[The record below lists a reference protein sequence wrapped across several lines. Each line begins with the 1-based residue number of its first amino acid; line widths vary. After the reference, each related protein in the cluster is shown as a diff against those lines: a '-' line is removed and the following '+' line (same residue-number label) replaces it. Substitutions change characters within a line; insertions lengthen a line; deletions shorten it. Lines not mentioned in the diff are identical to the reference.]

1 MCGWWL
7 RSGLGLRRPYGHAL
21 PGVRVEVGAFKN
33 VGRQYDK
40 TIQPGFAR
48 EKTGR
53 TRFARWKTVQPPF
66 GCGKCTPSVACRRR
80 LSTGKR
86 LTRFSLACGSLRIV
100 FACHPGGGDLLYA
113 FLSANL
119 SCSIYSAARTSPS
132 GGSPRRGIGVYFQ
145 RAAGPVGLFF
155 LRAKGAVVKVLS

>member
-1 MCGWWL
+1 MCGWRL
-7 RSGLGLRRPYGHAL
+7 RSGPGLRHPYGHAL
-21 PGVRVEVGAFKN
+21 PGVRVEVGGSAASL
-33 VGRQYDK
+33 YK
-40 TIQPGFAR
+40 TFTTGLRPR
-48 EKTGR
+48 KTSQ

-66 GCGKCTPSVACRRR
+66 GCGKCTPSAACRRR

-145 RAAGPVGLFF
+145 RAAGPVCLFF
-155 LRAKGAVVKVLS
+155 LRAKGAVLKVLS